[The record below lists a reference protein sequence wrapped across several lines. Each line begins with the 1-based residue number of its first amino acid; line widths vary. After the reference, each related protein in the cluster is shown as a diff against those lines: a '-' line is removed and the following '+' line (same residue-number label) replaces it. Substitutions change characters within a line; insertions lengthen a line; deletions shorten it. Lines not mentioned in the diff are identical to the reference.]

1 MKRVLQSLLEGV
13 LSLPDAIAWLIVGD
27 PITPK
32 QPQEEEP
39 WDYDYG
45 QQDI

>member
-1 MKRVLQSLLEGV
+1 MKRVFEPLSERV
-13 LSLPDAIAWLIVGD
+13 LSALGTITWLIVGD

-32 QPQEEEP
+32 QPQEEDP